1 MRCLLLS
8 LLAQLAVAAD
18 FDPPLFV
25 FQNGLRFANLQ
36 EETATLKELGYAG
49 VGSAKLP
56 GLEDRIKAYNAAGL
70 RVLSIYVGANL
81 SDTGASFDSGIPK
94 AIELLKGSGAVVEL
108 TLRGKAK
115 TDEHAVAVVRE
126 VAALAAAAD
135 LKVVL
140 YPHSGFYVARVPEA
154 LRVAKAVDRP
164 NVGIMFNLCH
174 FLKSE
179 NAADLERL
187 ITEAKPYLFQAST
200 CGADTDGKNWGAL
213 IQTLDKGS
221 FDQKRLFAAL
231 RSVGFSGVVGLQCY
245 AIKGDSKTNL
255 AQSSAAWKALR
266 KTF

>member
-1 MRCLLLS
+1 MRFLLLA
-8 LLAQLAVAAD
+8 LIGHLAVAAD

-25 FQNGLRFANLQ
+25 FQNGLRFANLA
-36 EETATLKELGYAG
+36 EESATLKKLGYAG

-56 GLEDRIKAYNAAGL
+56 GLEERIAAYKSAGL
-70 RVLSIYVGANL
+70 RVCSIYVGAKV
-81 SDTGASFDSGIPK
+81 SDTDASFDAGIPK

-115 TDEHAVAVVRE
+115 TDEQAVAIVRE
-126 VAALAAAAD
+126 VAELAAAAD

-140 YPHSGFYVARVPEA
+140 YPHAGFYVARVPEA

-179 NAADLERL
+179 KAADLEKT
-187 ITEAKPYLFQAST
+187 ITEAGPYLFQAST

-213 IQTLDKGS
+213 IQTLEKGS
-221 FDQKRLFAAL
+221 FDQERLFAAL
-231 RSVGFSGVVGLQCY
+231 KSVGFSGIVGLQCY
-245 AIKGDSKTNL
+245 AIKGDSKANL
-255 AQSSAAWKALR
+255 TRSGEAWQALR
-266 KTF
+266 KSF